1 MHDLGEMHEHEI
13 EEAAREQ
20 AAEIRQQGE
29 DIEGLEK
36 FTLKSVGIDIG
47 SSTSHLVFSRL
58 TLRRQG
64 AGYSAKFVVTDRE
77 VLFRSPISLTP
88 YSTGVMIDTEKL
100 QAFFHQAYDDAG
112 MTPADVDTGAV
123 VLTGE
128 ALKKDNAEAVLRL
141 FAAEA
146 GKFICASAGPNHE
159 TLLAAHGSGATHVS
173 AATGKTVLNVDVGGG
188 TSKLALIQGGVV
200 TQTASLSV
208 GARLVAFDEGGV
220 LTRIEGP
227 GEQMLNSL
235 GIQPKLGQALTTEQ
249 RAAFAGLQADVLL
262 QAISGN
268 QGHTPLTADLFVT
281 ELLDT
286 TAPFHGANHVMFSGG
301 VSEYVYGADDQ
312 GYGDV
317 GPLLG
322 PAIRQRI
329 EALGKPGFLLQPEEG
344 IRATVIGA
352 GEYTVQASGSTC
364 FIGSPEALP
373 VFGLKVVRPFTS
385 GGDDFQTAVKRAL
398 NKFDLDRYGP
408 GLAMAV
414 AVEGKP
420 NYQVCRRLAEDV
432 ATAVQDADADVPL
445 YLVLDQDMAKSLGYI
460 LKDELDMTRPI
471 IVVDGID
478 VGDLDYV
485 DVGRTM
491 GASEV
496 VPVTVKSLLFPNRS
510 GKYYDE
516 G

>member
-20 AAEIRQQGE
+20 AAEIRAQGE
-29 DIEGLEK
+29 DIEGLER

-47 SSTSHLVFSRL
+47 SSTSHLVFSKL
-58 TLRRQG
+58 TLRRKG
-64 AGYSAKFVVTDRE
+64 AGYSAKFVVTARE

-100 QAFFHQAYDDAG
+100 QAFFHKAYEDAG

-123 VLTGE
+123 ILTGE
-128 ALKKDNAEAVLRL
+128 ALKKENAEAVLQL
-141 FAAEA
+141 FAHEA

-159 TLLAAHGSGATHVS
+159 TLLAAHGSGAAHVS
-173 AATGKTVLNVDVGGG
+173 EATGKTVLNVDVGGG
-188 TSKLALIQGGVV
+188 TSKLALIEGGIV

-208 GARLVAFDEGGV
+208 GARLVAFDEQGV

-235 GIQPKLGQALTTEQ
+235 GIQPRLGQPLTPEQ
-249 RAAFAGLQADVLL
+249 REAFASLQADVLL

-268 QGHTPLTADLFVT
+268 LGHTPLTSDLFVT
-281 ELLDT
+281 ELLET
-286 TAPFHGANHVMFSGG
+286 TAPFHGADHVMFSGG
-301 VSEYVYGADDQ
+301 VSEYVYGAESA

-322 PAIRQRI
+322 PAIRRRI
-329 EALGKPGFLLQPEEG
+329 EALGKPGFLVQPEEG

-373 VFGLKVVRPFTS
+373 VFGLKVVRPYTG

-414 AVEGKP
+414 AVAGKP
-420 NYQVCRRLAEDV
+420 NYQICRKLAEDV
-432 ATAVQDADADVPL
+432 TTAVQDADPAVPL
-445 YLVLDQDMAKSLGYI
+445 YLVLDQDMAKSLGHI
-460 LKDELDMTRPI
+460 LQDELKMTRPL
-471 IVVDGID
+471 IVIDGID

-485 DVGRTM
+485 DIGRTM

-496 VPVTVKSLLFPNRS
+496 VPVTVKSLLFPNRA
-510 GKYYDE
+510 GKYFEE